1 MNYAFVLRVFQ
12 YLVVNSKYVSRLLN
26 IKGCTYMEI
35 FWKILLLY
43 FEASIFSSITFFWYT
58 TRQWN
63 PKDQGA
69 EGNLY
74 LIFPLPFLCLYK
86 VDHNLGAALILKW
99 VAVITCDE
107 VLGAALV
114 KPGQNITLLIAW
126 ATRIKITR

>member
-12 YLVVNSKYVSRLLN
+12 YLVVNSEYVSRLLN

-74 LIFPLPFLCLYK
+74 LFFSPPLFMLIQSRPQLGSSFNIKMSSC
-86 VDHNLGAALILKW
+86 DNLW
-99 VAVITCDE
+99 WSPRCC
-107 VLGAALV
+107 
-114 KPGQNITLLIAW
+114 PGQSRAKNTLLIAW